1 MSTRLQLRNHLIVK
15 DLPPDKLAQIRA
27 DFPAI
32 AKSADEALGIKPE
45 AEKESAKK
53 GSKKTKRSVR

>member
-1 MSTRLQLRNHLIVK
+1 MSTRLQLRKHLIEK

-32 AKSADEALGIKPE
+32 AKSADEALGIKKEPE
-45 AEKESAKK
+45 NKCSLKRSYK
-53 GSKKTKRSVR
+53 SKKR